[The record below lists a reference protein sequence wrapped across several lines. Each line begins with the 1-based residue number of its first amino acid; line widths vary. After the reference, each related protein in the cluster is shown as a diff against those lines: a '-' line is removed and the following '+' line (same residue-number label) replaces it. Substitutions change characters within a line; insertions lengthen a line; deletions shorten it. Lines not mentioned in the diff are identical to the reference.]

1 MLLIMGF
8 HIFLSVAL
16 FHSPSLPLSL
26 VYTLSNTVSNFLR
39 IIRPSSEPGQWKT
52 LLRIAPSTSRFSSP
66 RTSSTSNLQVGRE
79 CEIKC
84 SGCDLRC
91 QLDGVFLRLVRMRLL
106 LFNRARMQEIMGWH
120 LLKNS
125 FSGAQ
130 FDRGGFLLSVCI
142 VTRRHAQHCKRCV
155 KVDRKAFSLCCCRV
169 ALQCHELSCLSFW
182 VFLKHQLSRLIF
194 HLSVSTKFI
203 SLKDL
208 RACAAAKL
216 SQLWRS
222 AGQIGSAWLKAFLR
236 VSASFCVA
244 CWRESLLL
252 TLNRRCQSIIC
263 EWKKRTQTLSHP
275 LLSLT
280 HLSAYSPGG
289 RQTQF

>member
-1 MLLIMGF
+1 MRAIQLLRAVSGLRGLLEWRYNLMLLIMGF

-130 FDRGGFLLSVCI
+130 FDRGGFCSVCVLSPV
-142 VTRRHAQHCKRCV
+142 VTHSIAK
-155 KVDRKAFSLCCCRV
+155 D
-169 ALQCHELSCLSFW
+169 ALRW
-182 VFLKHQLSRLIF
+182 IGKHF
-194 HLSVSTKFI
+194 HY
-203 SLKDL
+203 
-208 RACAAAKL
+208 AAAGLHCSVMSCPACLLGFFSKRG
-216 SQLWRS
+216 SS
-222 AGQIGSAWLKAFLR
+222 AVK
-236 VSASFCVA
+236 
-244 CWRESLLL
+244 
-252 TLNRRCQSIIC
+252 
-263 EWKKRTQTLSHP
+263 
-275 LLSLT
+275 T
-280 HLSAYSPGG
+280 HFPPKCFY
-289 RQTQF
+289 